1 MARIEWSALHG
12 DEVEAV
18 VSNLLYNELPHATRV
33 RPSQGDFG
41 IDVLAPHPDNPSVRD
56 VYQIKKF
63 ALNLE
68 LGQKTQIEKSFKRFL
83 VGLVKRQY
91 ALGDWYLVMPLDP
104 TPENQD
110 WFESMPG
117 KVISELFDD
126 PKYDLSDAEKDRTTR
141 WLDSPDTQIHWK
153 GWQYC
158 EYLAAKY
165 PFVQDYYLHGGTERL
180 RAAVSEVAKIVGL
193 HNELAAPDATSVLQ
207 PGDLY
212 SHLDR
217 LRRVLDGDPHFT
229 YGLSLDPIAPDIRR
243 DDGAIAATQT
253 INPDGSAVTFRI
265 YARFDEALNERPVPI
280 KLEFTFA
287 DGSPESLMLQEW
299 MKYGKSITLP
309 AMIEMDLPGGLGTEQ
324 KSEAT
329 ATISPSNMHET
340 FERRLRV
347 VRPTGEELA
356 VIPLS
361 MVSTSGLDGTGM
373 WAEGTDPSGL
383 LTVQFLT
390 DLDDQKM
397 TTNFALGEPFRKE
410 IVEVLPVLMILSH
423 LHAPNVVEMGNKFGP
438 FSPGQP
444 ILNTAEMF
452 PPELLAFA
460 EDLASIQLHTSIPIT
475 FPENVSGR
483 DIRTAAET
491 RSLLDGQIVVARWK
505 KLHFDLHGGK
515 EIDSGFGHQV
525 ATWEPLILNVSGV
538 KIELGLIRLTALSA
552 NLSANAEGGVDVTP
566 RDNDT
571 LHKQLDPNP
580 PGSEDGKQ
588 ALFVRRID

>member
-1 MARIEWSALHG
+1 MTRIEWSALHG

-18 VSNLLYNELPHATRV
+18 VSNLLYNEVPHAMRV

-41 IDVLAPHPDNPSVRD
+41 IDVLAPNPDNPGVSD

-68 LGQKTQIEKSFKRFL
+68 LPQKKQIERSFRRFL
-83 VGLVKRQY
+83 IGLVKRDY

-117 KVISELFDD
+117 EVIAELFDD
-126 PKYDLSDAEKDRTTR
+126 PKSDLSGIQRDQIALWR
-141 WLDSPDTQIHWK
+141 DSTESHVYWN

-165 PFVQDYYLHGGTERL
+165 QFVQDYYLHGGSERL
-180 RAAVSEVAKIVGL
+180 RAAISDVAKIVGL
-193 HNELAAPDATSVLQ
+193 HNELASDDATSVLQ
-207 PGDLY
+207 PGDLH

-217 LRRVLDGDPHFT
+217 LQRVLDGDPHFK

-265 YARFDEALNERPVPI
+265 YARFDEALNERPIPI

-287 DGSPESLMLQEW
+287 DGSPESRMLQEW
-299 MKYGKSITLP
+299 VKYGKTATLP

-329 ATISPSNMHET
+329 ATISPSGMQET

-347 VRPTGEELA
+347 ASPTGEELA
-356 VIPLS
+356 VVPLS
-361 MVSTSGLDGTGM
+361 MVSTSGLDGSGA
-373 WAEGTDPSGL
+373 WAEGTDPSGT
-383 LTVQFLT
+383 LTFQFTT
-390 DLDDQKM
+390 DLSERTM
-397 TTNFALGEPFRKE
+397 STNFTIGEPVGKDVVE
-410 IVEVLPVLMILSH
+410 ILPALQLLSH
-423 LHAPNVVEMGNKFGP
+423 LHAPNVLEMGGKFGS

-444 ILNTAEMF
+444 ILSTTEIF
-452 PPELLAFA
+452 PPELLSFV
-460 EDLASIQLHTSIPIT
+460 EDLAAIQLHTPVPIV
-475 FPENVSGR
+475 FPENVSGKDVR
-483 DIRTAAET
+483 MASEVRA
-491 RSLLDGQIVVARWK
+491 LLDGQIVVARWK
-505 KLHFDLHGGK
+505 NLKFELHDGK
-515 EIDSGFGHQV
+515 DIDPGFGHQV
-525 ATWEPLILNVSGV
+525 AIWEPLILDVNDV
-538 KIELGLIRLTALSA
+538 KIELGTIRLTALSA
-552 NLSANAEGGVDVTP
+552 NLSANADGGVDVTP

-571 LHKQLDPNP
+571 LHKQLDRNP
-580 PGSEDGKQ
+580 PDGEDS
-588 ALFVRRID
+588 RRHLYARKF

>member
-18 VSNLLYNELPHATRV
+18 VSNLLYNEVPHAMRI

-41 IDVLAPHPDNPSVRD
+41 IDVLAPHPGNPSVRD

-63 ALNLE
+63 ALNLDST
-68 LGQKTQIEKSFKRFL
+68 QKTQIENSFKRFL
-83 VGLVKRQY
+83 IGLVKRKY
-91 ALGDWYLVMPLDP
+91 DLGDWYLMMPLDP

-110 WFESMPG
+110 WFELMPG
-117 KVISELFDD
+117 NVVSEVFDD
-126 PKYDLSDAEKDRTTR
+126 VKYDLSDAEKDRIKE
-141 WLDSPDTQIHWK
+141 WVDSPDTQVYWK

-229 YGLSLDPIAPDIRR
+229 YGLSLDPTPPDIRR

-287 DGSPESLMLQEW
+287 DGSPESLMLYEW
-299 MKYGKSITLP
+299 MKYGKTTTLP
-309 AMIEMDLPGGLGTEQ
+309 AMIELDLPGGLGTEQ

-329 ATISPSNMHET
+329 ATISPADGQET
-340 FERRLRV
+340 YERRLRV
-347 VRPTGEELA
+347 ASPTGKELA

-361 MVSTSGLDGTGM
+361 MVSTSGLDGTGA
-373 WAEGTDPSGL
+373 WAEGIDPAGI

-390 DLDDQKM
+390 DLDDQTM
-397 TTNFALGEPFRKE
+397 ITNFALGEPFGKE
-410 IVEVLPVLMILSH
+410 IVEVLPVLTLLSY
-423 LHAPNVVEMGNKFGP
+423 LHAPNVLEMGNKFGP

-452 PPELLAFA
+452 PPELLAFT
-460 EDLASIQLHTSIPIT
+460 EDLASIQRHTSVPIT
-475 FPENVSGR
+475 FPENISGR
-483 DIRTAAET
+483 DIRTTSEA
-491 RSLLDGQIVVARWK
+491 RSLLDGQVVVARWK
-505 KLHFDLHGGK
+505 KLHFNAHDGM
-515 EIDSGFGHQV
+515 EIDPGFGHQV
-525 ATWEPLILNVSGV
+525 AIWEPLILDVNGV
-538 KIELGLIRLTALSA
+538 EIELGLVRLTALSA
-552 NLSANAEGGVDVTP
+552 NLSTNANGGVDVTP

-571 LHKQLDPNP
+571 LHKQLDLNP
-580 PGSEDGKQ
+580 PGSENGKRP
-588 ALFVRRID
+588 LFARRI